1 MLVSPAVGAETDMC
15 VALCVCVC
23 VFPARMCFQHTSR
36 WTGFKMLY
44 ADRGSSHNMNH
55 LVTTAE
61 LEMSRLIS
69 VPHASV
75 APAPFTS
82 LATELK
88 GGLD

>member
-15 VALCVCVC
+15 VPLCA
-23 VFPARMCFQHTSR
+23 FAARMCSQRTSR
-36 WTGFKMLY
+36 RTGFKMLY